1 MTMMILSEL
10 PGPRIPDLLTTR
22 PLRLVQNHMKIV
34 STFHA
39 SSSVLAS
46 VKCSLSARDLE
57 HLVVA
62 KLSRIDVYSLR
73 PHGLEHEC
81 GVDVWGKICSLR
93 VLPISVSFILQKLS
107 YYALKLYNRAMKLV
121 ATLLP

>member
-1 MTMMILSEL
+1 MTMMTLSEL

-93 VLPISVSFILQKLS
+93 VLPISVSYILQNLS
-107 YYALKLYNRAMKLV
+107 YYALNLCNRAMKLV